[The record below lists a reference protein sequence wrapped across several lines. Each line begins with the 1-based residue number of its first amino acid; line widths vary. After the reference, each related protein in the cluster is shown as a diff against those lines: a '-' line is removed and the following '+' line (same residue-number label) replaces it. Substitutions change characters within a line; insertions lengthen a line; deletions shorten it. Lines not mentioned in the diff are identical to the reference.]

1 MKILQNPSHRNKPK
15 KGNIMSNQNPNRVL
29 RAMTA
34 EAYFKHKEVIE
45 AWLQGA
51 EVEFLINNA
60 EWICVEK
67 PVFHAV
73 KKYRIKP
80 ANIKKYIVVGFDGD
94 ENHHTCGVWSHK
106 VETCIADEE
115 KVMRPYNQQRT
126 LIELEI
132 NPSNGKVVAAKVVE

>member
-1 MKILQNPSHRNKPK
+1 
-15 KGNIMSNQNPNRVL
+15 MSNQNPNRVL

-60 EWICVEK
+60 EWVYVEK

-94 ENHHTCGVWSHK
+94 GHHHTNSVWSSK
-106 VETCIADEE
+106 IKTCSANEVTE
-115 KVMRPYNQQRT
+115 MKRYNHQRT